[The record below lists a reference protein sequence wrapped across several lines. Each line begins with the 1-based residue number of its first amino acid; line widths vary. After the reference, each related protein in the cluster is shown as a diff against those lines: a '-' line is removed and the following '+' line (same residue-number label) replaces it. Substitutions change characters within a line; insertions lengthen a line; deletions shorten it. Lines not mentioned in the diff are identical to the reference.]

1 MDAQQLLNLWGQITQ
16 GAVFKLVAAL
26 VALAGMFLVLLRL
39 LNAIATFNRN
49 RKAATLEKSIAAV
62 TGVSAL
68 IEADIANA
76 CRWYLEPN
84 CTSTDPSDEEDLRD
98 VVALSPLFKTIDEH
112 LAKGG
117 ERRHVILLADSGM
130 GKTSFCINYYAREKK
145 KKKSKRRRVAIVP
158 LGTGNP
164 IQQIESIERQNETIL
179 FLDALDEDPSASG
192 DPQARLYQL
201 MQSAAHFKNV
211 VVTCRSQFF
220 ESDERIP
227 KGSGIMF
234 AGARRAGV
242 SREFPP
248 HKLFL
253 APFNG
258 EQVKSYLRR
267 SFSASSWGGFSKRR
281 KAARMVEAIP
291 ELSVRPMLLELVPE
305 LVRESK
311 EIEQLHGLYEY
322 LLVSWLRRER
332 EWIGENELRDISIE
346 LAVRIFTRQR
356 RGEGDRISA
365 KELDEIAREHN
376 SAIESWK
383 LKSRS
388 LLNRDTNG
396 NFKFAHRSV
405 MEFLVLEACLRGDVR
420 AISVE
425 WTDLMKDLL
434 VSLANTD
441 KFSEGRT
448 LDLLQNDL
456 AEARIF
462 PLATSVGL
470 PRRLAIGECKRIIK
484 NNDVSRRHQ
493 RSIPIAWRGIRYQ
506 AMLASSNSLV
516 STYLVK
522 DQTHGI
528 TWLVHDFSRSQREDR
543 TLYQENFSSGQKVP
557 VGVRSLLSGEAEAN
571 YRNPSIEEIIT
582 LWQCEQDIC
591 RIHGIGRVFD
601 QECVYWLSDRLE
613 DSLLCCSFGKL
624 PILFPELKLIDS
636 RADGDRHFH
645 VYEIMGRYGM
655 INRSPYKA
663 MSAYVLES
671 EDELRLRA

>member
-1 MDAQQLLNLWGQITQ
+1 MDAQQFLGIWGEISE
-16 GAVFKLVAAL
+16 GAIFKLITAL
-26 VALAGMFLVLLRL
+26 VALAGMLLVVVRL
-39 LNAIATFNRN
+39 WNAISTFNRN
-49 RKAATLEKSIAAV
+49 RKAAKLEKSISAM

-68 IEADIANA
+68 TEADIANA

-84 CTSTDPSDEEDLRD
+84 CTSTDPSEEEDLRD

-130 GKTSFCINYYAREKK
+130 GKTSFCINYFDRERK

-158 LGTGNP
+158 LGTGDP
-164 IQQIESIERQNETIL
+164 IQQIESIEKQNETIL
-179 FLDALDEDPSASG
+179 FLDALDEDPNAAE
-192 DPQARLYQL
+192 DPQARLRQL
-201 MQSAAHFKNV
+201 MQSSARFKNV

-242 SREFPP
+242 SREFPL

-253 APFNG
+253 APFNA

-267 SFSASSWGGFSKRR
+267 SFSVSSWGSFTKRR

-305 LVRESK
+305 LVRENK

-322 LLVSWLRRER
+322 LLASWLRRER

-346 LAVRIFTRQR
+346 LAVRIFTKQR

-365 KELDEIAREHN
+365 EELEEIARDHN

-388 LLNRDTNG
+388 LLNRDTHG

-405 MEFLVLEACLRGDVR
+405 MEFLVLEACLRGDER

-441 KFSEGRT
+441 KDSERRT
-448 LDLLQNDL
+448 LELLRNDL
-456 AEARIF
+456 AEAKIF
-462 PLATSVGL
+462 PLATSVGI
-470 PRRLAIGECKRIIK
+470 PRRLALGECKRIIK
-484 NNDVSRRHQ
+484 SNDVSRRHQ
-493 RSIPIAWRGIRYQ
+493 RSIPIAWRGMRYQ
-506 AMLASSNSLV
+506 AVLASANPQV
-516 STYLVK
+516 STYLIK

-528 TWLVHDFSRSQREDR
+528 TWLVHDFSRADREDR
-543 TLYQENFSSGQKVP
+543 LLYQENFTSGQKVP
-557 VGVRSLLSGEAEAN
+557 MGVRSLLSGDAEVT

-582 LWQCEQDIC
+582 LWQCEHEIC
-591 RIHGIGRVFD
+591 RVHGIGKVFD
-601 QECVYWLSDRLE
+601 QESLYWLSDRLE
-613 DSLLCCSFGKL
+613 DSLLCCSFGGS
-624 PILFPELKLIDS
+624 PISFPELKLLDS
-636 RADGDRHFH
+636 RVDGDRSFH
-645 VYEIMGRYGM
+645 VYEISGRYGM

-663 MSAYVLES
+663 MCAYVLEAD
-671 EDELRLRA
+671 EELRL